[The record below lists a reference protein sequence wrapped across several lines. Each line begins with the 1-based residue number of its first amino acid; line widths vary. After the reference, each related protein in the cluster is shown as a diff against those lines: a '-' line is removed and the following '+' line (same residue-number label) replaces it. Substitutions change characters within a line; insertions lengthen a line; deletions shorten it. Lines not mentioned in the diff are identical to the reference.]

1 MLKSLAERLFPRSA
15 PADALATVERQR
27 IPSLDGL
34 RGCAVLVVM
43 CSHFDGLFGI
53 TKGNLGVDIFF
64 VLSGFLITSLL
75 LREIAD
81 TGTVSFANFYARRVL
96 RLAPALLVCVFVF
109 GAIDLAFGIFPRNI
123 ILRSIPAAIFYVSNW
138 VRATDRWNMFE
149 FGHTWSLAIEEQFY
163 LIWPIALL
171 FLIGRVRNFTAI
183 FAGVLFLVLAIQV
196 NRYMLV
202 ARGAPEM
209 WVSAAFHTRA
219 DAIFAGALPAIIV
232 AHARISEQFKRLL
245 WLAAPAGV
253 MVIILVLLLPADYLA
268 WKQPFVV
275 ASVAVIV
282 LHLSSNAGS
291 RMHIAMS
298 ADWLVYTG
306 KISYGLYLYHYPI
319 WYLTVHKFGTALSVG
334 EKQAIG
340 LFILAPVSYAMAGMS
355 FKYIETPA
363 LLMKERFRS
372 RVTALA

>member
-1 MLKSLAERLFPRSA
+1 MLKSLAKRLFPRSA
-15 PADALATVERQR
+15 PADAQATVERQR
-27 IPSLDGL
+27 NPSLDGL
-34 RGCAVLVVM
+34 RGCAVLIVM

-81 TGTVSFANFYARRVL
+81 TGTVSLANFYARRVL
-96 RLAPALLVCVFVF
+96 RLAPALLVCVFLF
-109 GAIDLAFGIFPRNI
+109 GAIDLAFGIFPHNI

-138 VRATDRWNMFE
+138 VRATDLWNMYE

-183 FAGVLFLVLAIQV
+183 FAGVLFLVLAIEV
-196 NRYMLV
+196 NRYTLV

-219 DAIFAGALPAIIV
+219 DAIFAGALPAIV
-232 AHARISEQFKRLL
+232 AHGGISEQFKRWL
-245 WLAAPAGV
+245 WSAASAGV
-253 MVIILVLLLPADYLA
+253 MVIVLVMLLPADYLA
-268 WKQPFVV
+268 WKQPLVV

-291 RMHIAMS
+291 RMHLAMS

-306 KISYGLYLYHYPI
+306 RISYGLYLYHYPI
-319 WYLTVHKFGTALSVG
+319 WYLTVHKYGAALSVG

-340 LFILAPVSYAMAGMS
+340 LFILAPASYAMAGMS
-355 FKYIETPA
+355 FRYIETPA

-372 RVTALA
+372 RLTALA